1 MKRILRIGMDVH
13 STNYTLCAIE
23 PRFDG
28 DDIIYANV
36 KVTPDPNNIVQFI
49 ENLKKKIKEECDILC
64 GYEAGCLGFSLY
76 HELVKKEIRCV
87 ILAPTT
93 MMTQQ
98 GKRIKT
104 DKRDALMIAQCLAY
118 GGYHAVHIPTEKDD
132 DVKTY
137 LRMRDDHKLDLKKT
151 KQRICAF
158 CLSQG
163 FHYDGGKWTQAHLK
177 WLKSLELSEW
187 DRETLGE
194 YLITYEYQSNRIEM
208 FDKRIEELASETEY
222 VEKVKR
228 LVCFL
233 GVKTH
238 TALSCL
244 VETGDFQRFA
254 KGNIYS
260 AYLGL
265 VPGEDSS
272 SDNINR
278 LSITKAGNS
287 HVRKLLIEASKGI
300 CKGAVGHKSKDLKAR
315 QNGNPPE
322 VIAYADKANERLR
335 RKYYKMIRHGKKKN
349 VAVTAVARELAC
361 FIWGMMTDNI
371 RIA

>member
-36 KVTPDPNNIVQFI
+36 KVTPDPDNIMQFI
-49 ENLKKKIKEECDILC
+49 ENLQKKIKEECDILC

-76 HELVKKEIRCV
+76 HELVKKGIRCV

-98 GKRIKT
+98 GKRVKT

-118 GGYHAVHIPTEKDD
+118 GGYHAVHIPTDKDD
-132 DVKTY
+132 DVKVY

-177 WLKSLELSEW
+177 WLKSLELSKL
-187 DRETLGE
+187 DRETLNE

-208 FDKRIEELASETEY
+208 FDKRIEELVSETEY

-233 GVKTH
+233 GVKPIQRYPAWLRPEISRDLQRGISIQHIWDWCRERIRAVIISTGFPLPKQG
-238 TALSCL
+238 TA
-244 VETGDFQRFA
+244 
-254 KGNIYS
+254 
-260 AYLGL
+260 
-265 VPGEDSS
+265 
-272 SDNINR
+272 
-278 LSITKAGNS
+278 
-287 HVRKLLIEASKGI
+287 
-300 CKGAVGHKSKDLKAR
+300 
-315 QNGNPPE
+315 
-322 VIAYADKANERLR
+322 
-335 RKYYKMIRHGKKKN
+335 M
-349 VAVTAVARELAC
+349 
-361 FIWGMMTDNI
+361 
-371 RIA
+371 